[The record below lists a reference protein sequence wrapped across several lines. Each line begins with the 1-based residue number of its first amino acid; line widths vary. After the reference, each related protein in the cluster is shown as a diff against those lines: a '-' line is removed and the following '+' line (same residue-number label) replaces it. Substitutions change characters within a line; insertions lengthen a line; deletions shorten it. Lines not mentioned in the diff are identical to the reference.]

1 MELEKQCYLDELA
14 KLVNIDSVSSEPEG
28 AGKIAAF
35 MREKYE
41 SIGWSVEEVSLS
53 ESIAPC
59 LKIVN
64 KEAEHYDVLLLAHM
78 DTVFPLGTAAKR
90 PFRIEGSR
98 AYGPGVIDCKGGMLS
113 GYYALANLQA
123 RGALQEAAICV
134 FLNSDHEGISS
145 RYSAGYST
153 ELAGKSRYVLVLEA
167 GRANGNLVHKR
178 KGIARYHI
186 DIKGVAAHAGVDYQK
201 GRNAVEELAHWIIAL
216 QAATDFTK
224 ETTVNVGKVWGGTG
238 ISAVPGAAGAAV
250 DVRYYDKTEIERVA
264 GVMDELQRHPHVE
277 GTSAVV
283 EGGITRPPMLPTE
296 KTMALCR
303 SIDEIGQEIGVEFGW
318 TASGG
323 GSDGSFAAAGGTP
336 TIDGLGPVG
345 GGAHSEGEYLEMDS
359 IIPRYELLCR
369 IIQHI
374 ICQR

>member
-14 KLVNIDSVSSEPEG
+14 KLVNIDSVSSESEG

-98 AYGPGVIDCKGGMLS
+98 AYGPGVIDCKAGMLS

-186 DIKGVAAHAGVDYQK
+186 DIKGVDAHAGVDYK
-201 GRNAVEELAHWIIAL
+201 MGRNAVEELAHWIIAL

-224 ETTVNVGKVWGGTG
+224 
-238 ISAVPGAAGAAV
+238 
-250 DVRYYDKTEIERVA
+250 
-264 GVMDELQRHPHVE
+264 
-277 GTSAVV
+277 
-283 EGGITRPPMLPTE
+283 
-296 KTMALCR
+296 
-303 SIDEIGQEIGVEFGW
+303 
-318 TASGG
+318 
-323 GSDGSFAAAGGTP
+323 
-336 TIDGLGPVG
+336 
-345 GGAHSEGEYLEMDS
+345 
-359 IIPRYELLCR
+359 
-369 IIQHI
+369 
-374 ICQR
+374 

>member
-1 MELEKQCYLDELA
+1 MELEKQRYLDELA

-35 MREKYE
+35 MKEKYE

-167 GRANGNLVHKR
+167 PSGRTTFR
-178 KGIARYHI
+178 P
-186 DIKGVAAHAGVDYQK
+186 
-201 GRNAVEELAHWIIAL
+201 ELRG
-216 QAATDFTK
+216 TK
-224 ETTVNVGKVWGGTG
+224 MAPSSCV
-238 ISAVPGAAGAAV
+238 
-250 DVRYYDKTEIERVA
+250 
-264 GVMDELQRHPHVE
+264 
-277 GTSAVV
+277 
-283 EGGITRPPMLPTE
+283 RPPMALMLASWAVAATETELLP
-296 KTMALCR
+296 MVMGCSCSLP
-303 SIDEIGQEIGVEFGW
+303 
-318 TASGG
+318 ASGFSRSA
-323 GSDGSFAAAGGTP
+323 GSSKSQLPSGSLSPDWPDRVWKATES
-336 TIDGLGPVG
+336 
-345 GGAHSEGEYLEMDS
+345 GAERLS
-359 IIPRYELLCR
+359 
-369 IIQHI
+369 
-374 ICQR
+374 

>member
-1 MELEKQCYLDELA
+1 MELEKQRYLDELA

-35 MREKYE
+35 MKEKYE

-64 KEAEHYDVLLLAHM
+64 KEVEHYDVLLLAHM

-90 PFRIEGSR
+90 PFRIEGNR
-98 AYGPGVIDCKGGMLS
+98 AYGPGVIDCKAGMLS

-145 RYSAGYST
+145 RYSAGYSA
-153 ELAGKSRYVLVLEA
+153 ELAGKSRYVLVLES

-186 DIKGVAAHAGVDYQK
+186 DIKGRAAHAGVDYQM
-201 GRNAVEELAHWIIAL
+201 GRNAVEELAHWVIAL

-277 GTSAVV
+277 GTSAV
-283 EGGITRPPMLPTE
+283 
-296 KTMALCR
+296 
-303 SIDEIGQEIGVEFGW
+303 
-318 TASGG
+318 
-323 GSDGSFAAAGGTP
+323 
-336 TIDGLGPVG
+336 
-345 GGAHSEGEYLEMDS
+345 
-359 IIPRYELLCR
+359 
-369 IIQHI
+369 
-374 ICQR
+374 